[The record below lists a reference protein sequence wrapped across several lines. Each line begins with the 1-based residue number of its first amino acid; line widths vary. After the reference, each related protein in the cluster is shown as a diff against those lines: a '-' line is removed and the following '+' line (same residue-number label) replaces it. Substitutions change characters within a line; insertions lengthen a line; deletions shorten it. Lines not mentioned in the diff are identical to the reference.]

1 MRDLVLDKCFRVLTA
16 QDVEDIRN
24 LYIPKN
30 PPPPSPWAVP
40 QYGPSNA
47 RDIPFGAP
55 GPSVKAGDLLEMYC
69 PNWFRGVHKDKNAK
83 AKPWRAY
90 IDITEKGKR
99 RQIHIGSFAREED
112 AVRAYDRVSIAYWG
126 PEAKTNLPVAGYR
139 AEWAEL
145 EALGVYGAVALE
157 RGHAEA
163 EHPDEE

>member
-69 PNWFRGVHKDKNAK
+69 PNWFLGVHKDKNAK

-90 IDITEKGKR
+90 FDITEKGKR

-112 AVRAYDRVSIAYWG
+112 AVRAYDRVSIAKLG
-126 PEAKTNLPVAGYR
+126 HAKARTNFPVAEYR

-145 EALGVYGAVALE
+145 EALGVDGTVARE
-157 RGHAEA
+157 RQMAQ
-163 EHPDEE
+163 